1 MKYTRIRKRK
11 DGEVTLDYVLSMT
24 LGYIV
29 IVEVIVL
36 FFCLIIGQLNTDLF
50 GSNFSNHLLV
60 KIFSIVSAVFIIGI
74 SIYRFRLT
82 FADEKNR
89 LGATKLNTVENEK
102 KHVLFLFNSEDAEVG
117 RYYLGKK
124 LQGKTPAEL
133 AEMKHMLCFFKSYN
147 PKTNEWVPCVG
158 LGNGDS
164 LATKAVS
171 I

>member
-1 MKYTRIRKRK
+1 MKYIRIRKKK

-60 KIFSIVSAVFIIGI
+60 KIFSIVSAIFIIGI

-82 FADEKNR
+82 FADEKNKR
-89 LGATKLNTVENEK
+89 
-102 KHVLFLFNSEDAEVG
+102 
-117 RYYLGKK
+117 R
-124 LQGKTPAEL
+124 KTHRWNLVTEG
-133 AEMKHMLCFFKSYN
+133 
-147 PKTNEWVPCVG
+147 V
-158 LGNGDS
+158 
-164 LATKAVS
+164 VS
-171 I
+171 FVISIFISCL

>member
-1 MKYTRIRKRK
+1 MTRENLNNYQ
-11 DGEVTLDYVLSMT
+11 GENNVTKITSD
-24 LGYIV
+24 
-29 IVEVIVL
+29 
-36 FFCLIIGQLNTDLF
+36 N
-50 GSNFSNHLLV
+50 GS
-60 KIFSIVSAVFIIGI
+60 VS
-74 SIYRFRLT
+74 YLT
-82 FADEKNR
+82 ASTAFADEKNR
-89 LGATKLNTVENEK
+89 IGAAKLNTVETEK

-124 LQGKTPAEL
+124 LQGKSPAEL

-147 PKTNEWVPCVG
+147 PNTNEWVPCVG